1 MVREYINKYKE
12 EVNRCIED
20 LKHKD
25 TFYKQIPNLL
35 TFSRLVGTIPINILY
50 FTGNVIPA
58 IILTGLILSTD
69 FFDGKI
75 ARKFNVQ
82 SKFGADL
89 DAVCDKFMFLG
100 LSIPLIINNPI
111 LISNF
116 ILEGIISFINVLGRV
131 KGLDTKTLFS
141 GKIKTW
147 FLSGSLVA
155 GYLVQFFLINSS
167 LLNILS
173 YVTFGSQIITID
185 NYVKE
190 YKKLKNEKN
199 ISKEDDLKELE
210 EYEKEDYIR
219 DKISE
224 LEYEKEF
231 LLGMDYS
238 KEENKLVKSK
248 RKIKSR
254 I

>member
-12 EVNRCIED
+12 EIRKCIND

-35 TFSRLVGTIPINILY
+35 TFSRLVGMIPINILF
-50 FTGNVIPA
+50 FTGNTIPA

-69 FFDGKI
+69 FFDGKL

-100 LSIPLIINNPI
+100 LSLPLIVSNPV

-116 ILEGIISFINVLGRV
+116 IMEGIISFINVLGRI
-131 KGLDTKTLFS
+131 KGLDTKTIFA

-147 FLSGSLVA
+147 FLSGSILA
-155 GYLVQFFLINSS
+155 GYLVKFFGISNS
-167 LLNILS
+167 LLNVLAYITL
-173 YVTFGSQIITID
+173 GSQIITVD
-185 NYVKE
+185 NYIKE
-190 YKKLKNEKN
+190 YKQMNEN
-199 ISKEDDLKELE
+199 LNEFEDDFKEIK
-210 EYEKEDYIR
+210 EYEKDDSIR

-224 LEYEKEF
+224 LEYEREF
-231 LLGMDYS
+231 LLGMNS
-238 KEENKLVKSK
+238 KSEENKLV
-248 RKIKSR
+248 RKKKKN
-254 I
+254 